1 MFVFMK
7 YNERFHFRILIPYL
21 VPAVMAQEECFSQGP
36 KSFME
41 RIEKK
46 SWMYQISSLLS
57 TLSSEPIYLQI
68 TFAST

>member
-36 KSFME
+36 KIFME
-41 RIEKK
+41 RIERK

-57 TLSSEPIYLQI
+57 TLSSEPIYLLI